1 MKISLNSHLT
11 VKTIDLLA
19 VSHLPAF
26 VIPDSNW
33 KIDAIG
39 KFEIGDQTITN
50 IYTQCSEYYYLVQVW
65 EKHNAIVEVLLLQ
78 NVLYLNPQSQEEWTE
93 AREEAARSSIVLDE
107 IVYNLKNTNLKGV
120 FTNVN
125 EKVTDSKGTRTVETE
140 FQLFERNTDSNKVEN
155 LLVSFEI
162 DTQCNSA
169 GVAYYVGYKLHP
181 SCLNVAG

>member
-39 KFEIGDQTITN
+39 KFEIEDQTITN
-50 IYTQCSEYYYLVQVW
+50 IYTQCS
-65 EKHNAIVEVLLLQ
+65 
-78 NVLYLNPQSQEEWTE
+78 
-93 AREEAARSSIVLDE
+93 RSSIVLDE